1 MEKNKFKLNESSF
14 GRSVYMILPFAAYYV
29 TLNLLMRGARLIV
42 LYVARSNGEL
52 AGMFRRNASSVEMWC
67 SVIAYAV
74 TIVLL
79 WLLFRKSDPV
89 EQKINPVNLKNIVT
103 YLCTF
108 VAGGGAAIALN
119 SLAAGILEM
128 FKADD
133 SLTQGLSFDA
143 GKPFLPGLLLYVL
156 LSPLL
161 EEMTFRW
168 LTFGRI
174 KKVIGETQAVLI
186 TSVFFALVHGNV
198 VVAVYAFIMGL
209 IMALIY
215 RQSKTFSLCV
225 LFHMSA
231 NAFVFVSAYVL

>member
-1 MEKNKFKLNESSF
+1 
-14 GRSVYMILPFAAYYV
+14 
-29 TLNLLMRGARLIV
+29 
-42 LYVARSNGEL
+42 
-52 AGMFRRNASSVEMWC
+52 
-67 SVIAYAV
+67 
-74 TIVLL
+74 
-79 WLLFRKSDPV
+79 
-89 EQKINPVNLKNIVT
+89 
-103 YLCTF
+103 
-108 VAGGGAAIALN
+108 
-119 SLAAGILEM
+119 
-128 FKADD
+128 
-133 SLTQGLSFDA
+133 
-143 GKPFLPGLLLYVL
+143 
-156 LSPLL
+156 
-161 EEMTFRW
+161 MTFRW